1 MRLCSFIFSLII
13 MVQITS
19 AQINDMYLTRYNE
32 VYTLDKEIEK
42 ENEILY
48 FLDGQW
54 MPGMISIRGGKENL
68 LQEIRYNMEIDQL
81 EIKLNEK
88 VYTVDHTH
96 VDRFYIDSGLSRY
109 DFNQL
114 NLELFELDKTN
125 YVQVLSDGDDFDLY
139 KYYRVKKSK
148 PNFNPVLQTGRKK
161 SKKTLEVFYG
171 FSDMRTFKE
180 LPNSGRKRK
189 KTLKK
194 MPQFKKSIA
203 DSDLDLS
210 KENDLINL
218 FTIVNNKIT
227 TNENIK

>member
-1 MRLCSFIFSLII
+1 MRLCSLIFLLF
-13 MVQITS
+13 VLLQNAA
-19 AQINDMYLTRYNE
+19 AQINDAYLTRYNE
-32 VYTLDKEIEK
+32 VYTLDKEIEEDDK
-42 ENEILY
+42 VFYL
-48 FLDGQW
+48 LDGQW
-54 MPGMISIRGGKENL
+54 MPGMISIIGGKENL
-68 LQEIRYNMEIDQL
+68 LQEIRYNLQADQL

-88 VYTVDHTH
+88 VYTVDHKY
-96 VDRFYIDSGLSRY
+96 VDKFYIDSGVSRCN
-109 DFNQL
+109 FNQL
-114 NLELFELDKTN
+114 NLELFDLDKTN
-125 YVQVLSDGDDFDLY
+125 YVQVLSDGNDFDLF

-148 PNFNPVLQTGRKK
+148 PNFNPVLQTGTKK
-161 SKKTLEVFYG
+161 SKKTLEVIYG

>member
-1 MRLCSFIFSLII
+1 MRLCSVIFSLFII
-13 MVQITS
+13 VQISS

-42 ENEILY
+42 TDKVLY

-68 LQEIRYNMEIDQL
+68 LQEVRYNLHIDQL

-88 VYTVDHTH
+88 VYTVDPKY
-96 VDRFYIDSGLSRY
+96 VDRFYVQSGLNRY

-114 NLELFELDKTN
+114 NLELFKLDKTN
-125 YVQVLSDGDDFDLY
+125 YVQVLSVGDDFDLY
-139 KYYRVKKSK
+139 KYYKVKKSK
-148 PNFNPVLQTGRKK
+148 PNFNPVLQTGTSK
-161 SKKTLEVFYG
+161 SKNTLEVFYG
-171 FSDMRTFKE
+171 FSDMRTFVE

-189 KTLKK
+189 KILKK
-194 MPQFKKSIA
+194 KPQFKKSIA
-203 DSDLDLS
+203 DSELDLS
-210 KENDLINL
+210 KEKDLIAL
-218 FTIVNNKIT
+218 FTIVNNKLK